1 MHILTGSIK
10 TVRAPRPYSPTFF
23 CVWLILQTRKTIPNQ
38 HGVESL
44 FTVLPAEICCQYITR
59 LQWKVYSVL

>member
-10 TVRAPRPYSPTFF
+10 TVHPGLTVQLFF
-23 CVWLILQTRKTIPNQ
+23 CVWLIFQTRKTIPNQ

-44 FTVLPAEICCQYITR
+44 FIVLSAEICCQYITR